1 MLKTLTLVSLIFLL
15 TFVGNILVQRS
26 ISEVPVAGPSYK
38 VAILGFDGLDPD
50 FLDYL
55 MSQGKL
61 PNFERLRREG
71 AYAPSRTHKPTKSVV
86 VWTSVATG
94 KRMEKHG
101 VIDWMLLSDKT
112 QQKFLA
118 SGRARKTEAFWNIAS
133 SFGRR
138 VQVLGWWATW
148 PADRVEG
155 QIISNLF
162 PQGLHKELPDATHP
176 PSLYDELL
184 ELDFP
189 DRAAANRAIDA
200 AGMLLYTRELAQSAF
215 RPSDVFRTRFMTSAG
230 VFNEDMITEQSLEY
244 LLDTRGQAD
253 IVGALFRTAD
263 VFSHFMWRFIERRVA
278 EPVFKALREE
288 GRPLTPGLTRRMKEA
303 YARVLEPVYVHEDRR
318 LGRLMAR
325 LDPATVLFITSDHGF
340 QFRNYGFNHYD
351 HGEGGVK
358 APYGVLFIWGGPVR
372 RGARLNSPSVFDIT
386 PTALYVLGL
395 PVGKDMDGR
404 PLTEAFRPELL
415 AARPVTWTPT
425 HDTKRRNNSPLESP
439 VDDAIREELC
449 AIGYMQCNSQ

>member
-1 MLKTLTLVSLIFLL
+1 MLKTLVPVGLILALALL
-15 TFVGNILVQRS
+15 ANVAVQRTA
-26 ISEVPVAGPSYK
+26 PQVAPSSPSYK

-55 MSQGKL
+55 MSEGKL
-61 PNFERLRREG
+61 PNFARLSREG
-71 AYAPSRTHKPTKSVV
+71 AYAPSRSFKPTKSVV

-101 VIDWMLLSDKT
+101 IVDWMLLSEET
-112 QQKFLA
+112 RQAVLA

-133 SFGRR
+133 RFGRT

-148 PADRVEG
+148 PADPVEG
-155 QIISNLF
+155 QIVSNLF
-162 PQGLHKELPDATHP
+162 PEGLHEELPDATYP

-184 ELDFP
+184 ELDYP
-189 DRAAANRAIDA
+189 DRADANEAIDA
-200 AGMLLYTRELAQSAF
+200 AGMPVYSRELAESAF

-244 LLDTRGQAD
+244 LLETRGQAD
-253 IVGALFRTAD
+253 MVAALFRTAD
-263 VFSHFMWRFIERRVA
+263 VFTHFMWRFIERRVA
-278 EPVFKALREE
+278 EPVFKELREE
-288 GRPLTPGLTRRMKEA
+288 GAPLTPDLARKMKEA

-325 LDPATVLFITSDHGF
+325 LEPDTVLFAASDHGF

-358 APYGVLFIWGGPVR
+358 APHGVLFMWGGPVR
-372 RGARLNSPSVFDIT
+372 PGARLDSPSVLDIT

-415 AARPVTWTPT
+415 AARPVTWIPT
-425 HDTKRRNNSPLESP
+425 HDTERRANAPLESP
-439 VDDAIREELC
+439 VDDVIREELC
-449 AIGYMQCNSQ
+449 AIGYMHCDPQ